1 MYLFIITFQNN
12 RAYPSILIRCI
23 TSTQSAP
30 FFVCKSVICD
40 GLDIGVVVFNATFY
54 NISGGNRRKSP
65 ICRKSLTNFIT

>member
-23 TSTQSAP
+23 TSTQSAS
-30 FFVCKSVICD
+30 FFACKSVICE
-40 GLDIGVVVFNATFY
+40 GLAIMVFNATFY